1 MKRLLP
7 FAFILLIA
15 VLAVGGGVALYRA
28 KREKIFAP
36 IPGELETSTP
46 GAVPPHFRG
55 TARAPIVLEE
65 FGDLQC
71 PPCAMLAS
79 FLKKL
84 EQEHHGRIRLVF
96 RNFPLAMHKHA
107 VDAARAAEAAGAQDR
122 YWEMSDMIYENQAT
136 WSKEERVE
144 PIFEQYAQKI
154 GLNLARFKAD
164 RDSQEILAR
173 IGLDNQRG
181 ASLGVKATPTLFINN
196 QRVPQQFMNDNGL
209 REAID
214 NLEKGKPPFPAS

>member
-1 MKRLLP
+1 M
-7 FAFILLIA
+7 
-15 VLAVGGGVALYRA
+15 
-28 KREKIFAP
+28 
-36 IPGELETSTP
+36 
-46 GAVPPHFRG
+46 RG
-55 TARAPIVLEE
+55 KCFE
-65 FGDLQC
+65 
-71 PPCAMLAS
+71 
-79 FLKKL
+79 
-84 EQEHHGRIRLVF
+84 
-96 RNFPLAMHKHA
+96 N
-107 VDAARAAEAAGAQDR
+107 RAAEAAGAQDR

-181 ASLGVKATPTLFINN
+181 ASLGVEATPTLFINN